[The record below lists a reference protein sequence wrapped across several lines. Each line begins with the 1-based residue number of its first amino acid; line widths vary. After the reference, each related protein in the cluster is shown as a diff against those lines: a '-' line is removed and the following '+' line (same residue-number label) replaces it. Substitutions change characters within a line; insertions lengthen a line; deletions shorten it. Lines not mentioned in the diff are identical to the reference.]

1 MSGIGPQLPP
11 HLRYNRDEQS
21 DPSDSEDDAYGPAL
35 PPHLLKQNDSATA
48 SSSSTSGS
56 NAPAQNFQQENDNSS
71 DSESSD
77 GEIVGPLPPNQM
89 SNYSS
94 ALEVERRALKMKR
107 KLLGQDEDDDK
118 EPQRETWMLELPEL
132 KKKNFGLGPRAFN
145 RTDKPEI
152 TGRDEWT
159 SKPGSEVKTLFQFK

>member
-11 HLRYNRDEQS
+11 HLRCNRDEQS

-48 SSSSTSGS
+48 SSSITSGF
-56 NAPAQNFQQENDNSS
+56 NAPAQNFQQENDSSS

-107 KLLGQDEDDDK
+107 KLLGQDEEDDK

-132 KKKNFGLGPRAFN
+132 KRKNFGLGPRAFN

-159 SKPGSEVKTLFQFK
+159 SKPGSEVNTLFQFK